1 LLYAIID
8 HKWRAK
14 HQVPGSFSRLCVDG
28 LESMKHPF
36 TQQRKASPAIALPF
50 DQFELVYVAFHHTI
64 TDPPGETRPHRIF
77 VFPYP
82 SGKGLQFRKFAA
94 LYPSKP
100 GVETLSST
108 CAQYQ
113 SKLLNEIIS
122 PIDPEVDLTKLNQHL
137 LFLDA

>member
-1 LLYAIID
+1 MMLKGKAFSAEMESGTIACFMRSSITSGGLSTKSQARS
-8 HKWRAK
+8 RAC
-14 HQVPGSFSRLCVDG
+14 G
-28 LESMKHPF
+28 
-36 TQQRKASPAIALPF
+36 
-50 DQFELVYVAFHHTI
+50 
-64 TDPPGETRPHRIF
+64 PHRIF
-77 VFPYP
+77 VFLYP

-122 PIDPEVDLTKLNQHL
+122 PIDFRVDLTKLNQHL